1 VVGLSVALATN
12 GSSSNEEVLPFNPSV
27 LPSFGQRLPSLGV
40 VGTVANVGTD
50 TFTVNAVS
58 GQTVTVDEQSS
69 TSYYNGATTASS
81 SIVIT
86 GARVFVLGTRS
97 GTTVTARRVV
107 VLGSGVTS
115 GLGGQPSAVS

>member
-1 VVGLSVALATN
+1 
-12 GSSSNEEVLPFNPSV
+12 VLPFSPSV
-27 LPSFGQRLPSLGV
+27 LPSFGQRLPSFGV
-40 VGTVANVGTD
+40 VGTVAKVGTD

-69 TSYYNGATTASS
+69 TTYYNQATTATS
-81 SIVIT
+81 SIVVT

-107 VLGSGVTS
+107 VLGSGVAS
-115 GLGGQPSAVS
+115 SPGGQPNAVS